1 VRLVT
6 YAANGRTSVGAQTA
20 DGVVDLGYAD
30 LVSLIRS
37 GTLGLEAA
45 RVSLETAAPV
55 EGAQLVAPL
64 RPGKILCCGINYG
77 SHLDEN
83 PAAVL
88 PKEPFF
94 FSKLPSAVVGPDEPI
109 VIPSDDI
116 TTDYEVELAMVI
128 GRRSK
133 HLRLE
138 SALDAVFGWTIL
150 NDVSARSIQFVDNQI
165 TLGKGIDTFSPIGPA
180 VVTPDELGDP
190 GSLNLW
196 TTVNGETRQQ
206 GHTSEMLFTP
216 AQILVRLTQLITL
229 EPGDIVTTG
238 TPAGVA
244 AFMDPPAWLVPG
256 DVVTCGVD
264 MIGELTNPVT
274 AAA

>member
-1 VRLVT
+1 MRLVT
-6 YAANGRTSVGAQTA
+6 YTAGGRTSVGAQAA

-45 RVSLETAAPV
+45 RVSLETADPV
-55 EGAQLVAPL
+55 EDAELVAPV

-94 FSKLPSAVVGPDEPI
+94 FSKLPSAVVGPGEPI
-109 VIPSDDI
+109 VIPSEDI

-133 HLRLE
+133 NLRLD

-165 TLGKGIDTFSPIGPA
+165 TLGKGIDTFSPIGPV
-180 VVTPDELGDP
+180 VVTSDELGDP

-244 AFMDPPAWLVPG
+244 AFMDPPAWLLPG

-264 MIGELTNPVT
+264 GIGELSNPV